1 VGVEIERKYLIADL
15 GVVAGRNGV
24 RIAQGYLAVDPE
36 RTVRVRIVGLHAYL
50 TVKGITSA
58 DGTSRHEFEY
68 EIPLSDA
75 EQMLDR
81 LALRPFVEKTRY
93 RVVVGAL
100 AWEIDVFVGANEGL
114 VVAEVELP
122 SRSTEIALPEW
133 VGKEVT
139 GDPRYY
145 NANLVLRPYSRWD
158 EPGPG

>member
-1 VGVEIERKYLIADL
+1 MGVEIERKYLVADP
-15 GVVAGRNGV
+15 GVVGGRTGV

-36 RTVRVRIVGLHAYL
+36 RTVRVRIAGPHAYL

-58 DGTSRHEFEY
+58 DGTSRDEFEY
-68 EIPLSDA
+68 EIPFHDA

-81 LALRPFVEKTRY
+81 VALKPCIEKTRY
-93 RVVVGAL
+93 RVMVGAT
-100 AWEIDVFVGANEGL
+100 AWDIDVFGGANRGL

-122 SRSTEIALPEW
+122 SRSTEVELPEW
-133 VGKEVT
+133 VGREVT

-145 NANLVLRPYSRWD
+145 NANLVRRPYSHWN